1 MSTNPTTKRPAA
13 QPDSPQPSRGIVID
27 QAALRWSA
35 GLLLGG
41 QLLYILITQ
50 FHAGGDA
57 NDHREIF
64 IHYAGSG
71 DWKGVHVGQFAAMT
85 VIVAGLVVFGSALKP
100 ALKGRATAA
109 MSAVAKSASMLAGVA
124 LALYAALQAVDGVGN
139 QQVDA
144 AWEHATGADKTA
156 RFASAEAMRWLEW
169 GMRSYHGYALGLA
182 LIGFAVAAAAVG
194 RPAVPKG
201 VAWLM
206 GASGVAYLAQG
217 WVVGTQG
224 FSVADSNLIVAAWA
238 LSLAW
243 MGWLVAATR
252 RKSTQPRL
260 THVNTTGSRN
270 AWPHLNHYPTPELEE
285 GSRCC
290 GCTRRPRQRSC
301 LGRRLTL

>member
-1 MSTNPTTKRPAA
+1 MSIKPTTRRPAA
-13 QPDSPQPSRGIVID
+13 EPDIAHLDRGNVPD
-27 QAALRWSA
+27 RAGLRLSG

-41 QLLYILITQ
+41 QLLYILVTQ
-50 FHAGGDA
+50 FHTGGDA

-64 IHYAGSG
+64 LHYAGSG
-71 DWKGVHVGQFAAMT
+71 DWKGVHVGQFLAMT
-85 VIVAGLVVFGSALKP
+85 VMVAGLVVFGSVLKP

-109 MSAVAKSASMLAGVA
+109 MSAVAKTASMLAGVA

-169 GMRSYHGYALGLA
+169 GMRSYHDYALGLA
-182 LIGFAVAAAAVG
+182 LIGFAVVAAAVG
-194 RPAVPKG
+194 RVAVPKG
-201 VAWLM
+201 IAWLM

-224 FSVADSNLIVAAWA
+224 FSVADSDLIVAAWV

-252 RKSTQPRL
+252 RR
-260 THVNTTGSRN
+260 V
-270 AWPHLNHYPTPELEE
+270 A
-285 GSRCC
+285 
-290 GCTRRPRQRSC
+290 
-301 LGRRLTL
+301 

>member
-1 MSTNPTTKRPAA
+1 MSTNPTTNPTAAETQQPA
-13 QPDSPQPSRGIVID
+13 RGNVLD
-27 QAALRWSA
+27 RAALRLSA

-57 NDHREIF
+57 NDHQEIF

-71 DWKGVHVGQFAAMT
+71 DWKGVHVGQFLAMA
-85 VIVAGLVVFGSALKP
+85 VMVAGLVVFGSAMN
-100 ALKGRATAA
+100 ARARATAV
-109 MSAVAKSASMLAGVA
+109 MGAVAKSASVLAGVA

-169 GMRSYHGYALGLA
+169 GMRSYHDYALGLA
-182 LIGFAVAAAAVG
+182 LIGFAVVAAAVG
-194 RPAVPKG
+194 RIAVPKG
-201 VAWLM
+201 IAWPM

-243 MGWLVAATR
+243 MGWLLAATR
-252 RKSTQPRL
+252 RK
-260 THVNTTGSRN
+260 
-270 AWPHLNHYPTPELEE
+270 AA
-285 GSRCC
+285 
-290 GCTRRPRQRSC
+290 
-301 LGRRLTL
+301 

>member
-1 MSTNPTTKRPAA
+1 MPTNPTTNPTTSPSAA
-13 QPDSPQPSRGIVID
+13 ATDAHELGRSNGLDR
-27 QAALRWSA
+27 AALRLSA
-35 GLLLGG
+35 WLLLGG
-41 QLLYILITQ
+41 QLLNILITQ

-71 DWKGVHVGQFAAMT
+71 DWRGVHVGQFLAMT
-85 VIVAGLVVFGSALKP
+85 VMVAGLVVFGSALNA
-100 ALKGRATAA
+100 ALNARARVTAV
-109 MSAVAKSASMLAGVA
+109 MSAVARSASALAGVA
-124 LALYAALQAVDGVGN
+124 LALYGALQAVDGVGN

-144 AWEHATGADKTA
+144 AWAHATGADKTA

-169 GMRSYHGYALGLA
+169 GMRSYHDYALGLA
-182 LIGFAVAAAAVG
+182 LIGFAVVAAAVG
-194 RPAVPKG
+194 RIAVPPG

-224 FSVADSNLIVAAWA
+224 FSMADSNLIVAAWA

-252 RKSTQPRL
+252 RK
-260 THVNTTGSRN
+260 
-270 AWPHLNHYPTPELEE
+270 AA
-285 GSRCC
+285 
-290 GCTRRPRQRSC
+290 
-301 LGRRLTL
+301 

>member
-1 MSTNPTTKRPAA
+1 MSSNRTTNRPATEPDSL
-13 QPDSPQPSRGIVID
+13 QPDRSNILDR
-27 QAALRWSA
+27 AALRLSA

-71 DWKGVHVGQFAAMT
+71 DWKGVHVGQFLAMT
-85 VIVAGLVVFGSALKP
+85 VMVAGLVVFGSALTP
-100 ALKGRATAA
+100 ALKGRAAA
-109 MSAVAKSASMLAGVA
+109 KSAVAKSASMLAGVA

-169 GMRSYHGYALGLA
+169 GMRSYHDFALGLA

-194 RPAVPKG
+194 RVAVPEG

-217 WVVGTQG
+217 WVVGSQG
-224 FSVADSNLIVAAWA
+224 FSVADSSLIVAAWA

-252 RKSTQPRL
+252 RKSR
-260 THVNTTGSRN
+260 SN
-270 AWPHLNHYPTPELEE
+270 A
-285 GSRCC
+285 
-290 GCTRRPRQRSC
+290 
-301 LGRRLTL
+301 

>member
-1 MSTNPTTKRPAA
+1 MSTNPTTNPTSSRPAA
-13 QPDSPQPSRGIVID
+13 EPESRQPGSGNVVDRG
-27 QAALRWSA
+27 ALSLSA

-71 DWKGVHVGQFAAMT
+71 DWKGVHVGQFLAMT
-85 VIVAGLVVFGSALKP
+85 MMVAGLVVFGSALKP
-100 ALKGRATAA
+100 ALKGRATVA

-139 QQVDA
+139 QQVDS
-144 AWEHATGADKTA
+144 AWEHATRADKTA

-169 GMRSYHGYALGLA
+169 GMRSYHDYALGLA
-182 LIGFAVAAAAVG
+182 LIGFAFAAAAVG
-194 RPAVPKG
+194 RLVVPKG

-206 GASGVAYLAQG
+206 GAAGVAYLAQG
-217 WVVGTQG
+217 WVVGVQG
-224 FSVADSNLIVAAWA
+224 FSVADSNLIVAAWV
-238 LSLAW
+238 LSLAG

-252 RKSTQPRL
+252 RR
-260 THVNTTGSRN
+260 
-270 AWPHLNHYPTPELEE
+270 AA
-285 GSRCC
+285 
-290 GCTRRPRQRSC
+290 
-301 LGRRLTL
+301 

>member
-1 MSTNPTTKRPAA
+1 MSTNPTTKRPTA
-13 QPDSPQPSRGIVID
+13 QPDSPHRSRGILLD
-27 QAALRWSA
+27 QAALRGSA

-71 DWKGVHVGQFAAMT
+71 DWKGVHAGQFAAMT

-100 ALKGRATAA
+100 ALSGRATAA

-144 AWEHATGADKTA
+144 AWEHATGADRTA

-169 GMRSYHGYALGLA
+169 GMRSYHDYALGLA

-194 RPAVPKG
+194 RATVPKG
-201 VAWLM
+201 IAWLM
-206 GASGVAYLAQG
+206 GASGIAYLAQG

-252 RKSTQPRL
+252 AT
-260 THVNTTGSRN
+260 SRS
-270 AWPHLNHYPTPELEE
+270 H
-285 GSRCC
+285 G
-290 GCTRRPRQRSC
+290 
-301 LGRRLTL
+301 

>member
-1 MSTNPTTKRPAA
+1 MSTTPTTYRPAA
-13 QPDSPQPSRGIVID
+13 QPDSPRPGRGTVRD
-27 QAALRWSA
+27 RAALRLSA
-35 GLLLGG
+35 WLLLGG

-57 NDHREIF
+57 NDHRQIF
-64 IHYAGSG
+64 IHYARSG
-71 DWKGVHVGQFAAMT
+71 DWKGVHVGQFLAMT
-85 VIVAGLVVFGSALKP
+85 VMVAGLVVFGSTLSA
-100 ALKGRATAA
+100 RARVSAVLT
-109 MSAVAKSASMLAGVA
+109 AVAKSASILAGVA

-169 GMRSYHGYALGLA
+169 GMRSYHDYALGLA

-194 RPAVPKG
+194 RIAVPKG

-252 RKSTQPRL
+252 RKGAAQ
-260 THVNTTGSRN
+260 NTTDPV
-270 AWPHLNHYPTPELEE
+270 A
-285 GSRCC
+285 
-290 GCTRRPRQRSC
+290 QVAD
-301 LGRRLTL
+301 